1 MLNKEFLLKHK
12 KDITITMLEIL
23 ITLMHL
29 RLNETGFAMI
39 WMLIIVLDFK
49 QLSKEIKHQMH
60 S

>member
-49 QLSKEIKHQMH
+49 QLSKEINDK
-60 S
+60 SY

>member
-49 QLSKEIKHQMH
+49 QLSKEINDKNY
-60 S
+60 

>member
-49 QLSKEIKHQMH
+49 QLSKE
-60 S
+60 